1 MSNDLNFLNQYT
13 EVILDNVSSII
24 KQNFVFQTQ
33 LKIAENKIAQLD
45 DAKKTVDAL
54 TVQNRELQTKVTELS
69 NLTSSYKN
77 VSDDKSRLQVSLNET
92 SQVKNQL
99 QSQINDMQQE
109 LTRLRAQS
117 TELDTLKKE
126 NAVYKKKLGL
136 DEPKVSVKKQEKV
149 ISQKEQTA
157 VAGTF

>member
-1 MSNDLNFLNQYT
+1 MSNDLVFLNNYV
-13 EVILDNVSSII
+13 EVVNDNVSSII

-33 LKIAENKIAQLD
+33 LKMAETKLAQLEDSKQTVDKLSVENKQLN
-45 DAKKTVDAL
+45 
-54 TVQNRELQTKVTELS
+54 QQITELK

-77 VSDDKSRLQVSLNET
+77 VSDDKNRLQVSLNET

-117 TELDTLKKE
+117 DELENLRKE
-126 NAVYKKKLGL
+126 NVALKKKL
-136 DEPKVSVKKQEKV
+136 EPEEKTSIKKLEKVS
-149 ISQKEQTA
+149 QKPA

>member
-1 MSNDLNFLNQYT
+1 MSNDLVFLNNYV
-13 EVILDNVSSII
+13 EVVNDNVSSII

-33 LKIAENKIAQLD
+33 LKMAETKLAQLEDSKQTVDKLSVENKQLN
-45 DAKKTVDAL
+45 
-54 TVQNRELQTKVTELS
+54 QQITELK

-77 VSDDKSRLQVSLNET
+77 VSDDKNRLQVSLNET
-92 SQVKNQL
+92 SQVKNHL

-117 TELDTLKKE
+117 EELENLRKE
-126 NAVYKKKLGL
+126 NEVLKKKL
-136 DEPKVSVKKQEKV
+136 EPEEKTSVKKVEKV
-149 ISQKEQTA
+149 SQKPA

>member
-1 MSNDLNFLNQYT
+1 MSNDLVFLNNYV
-13 EVILDNVSSII
+13 EVVNDNVSSII

-33 LKIAENKIAQLD
+33 LKMAETKLAQLEDSKQTVDKLSVENKQLN
-45 DAKKTVDAL
+45 
-54 TVQNRELQTKVTELS
+54 QQITELK

-77 VSDDKSRLQVSLNET
+77 VSDDKNRLQVSLNET
-92 SQVKNQL
+92 SQVRNQL

-117 TELDTLKKE
+117 EELENLRKE
-126 NAVYKKKLGL
+126 NEVLKKKL
-136 DEPKVSVKKQEKV
+136 EPEEKTSVKKVEKV
-149 ISQKEQTA
+149 SQKPA

>member
-1 MSNDLNFLNQYT
+1 MSNDLLFLNNYV
-13 EVILDNVSSII
+13 EVVNDNVSSII

-33 LKIAENKIAQLD
+33 LKMAETKLAQLEDAKQTVDKLSIENKELMQQISDLRSVAGSYR
-45 DAKKTVDAL
+45 TVA
-54 TVQNRELQTKVTELS
+54 E
-69 NLTSSYKN
+69 
-77 VSDDKSRLQVSLNET
+77 DKSRLQVSLNET

-117 TELDTLKKE
+117 DELATLKKE
-126 NAVYKKKLGL
+126 NIALKKKY
-136 DEPKVSVKKQEKV
+136 EPEEKTSVKKIEKV
-149 ISQKEQTA
+149 SQKPA